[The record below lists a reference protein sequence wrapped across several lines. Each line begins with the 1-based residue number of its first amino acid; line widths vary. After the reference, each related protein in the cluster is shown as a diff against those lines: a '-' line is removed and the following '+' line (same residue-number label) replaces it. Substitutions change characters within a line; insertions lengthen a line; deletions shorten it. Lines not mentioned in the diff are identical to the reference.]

1 MTSLWR
7 NVNVVTNSNS
17 CCLLISAPK
26 VHWRV
31 QLTAARR
38 SGRFN
43 KMHVAPRILHV
54 SQKNSSI
61 RTVLKCLKKNKDHLI
76 TLQIRMEWRY
86 HVWRAT
92 HEAIWKPSEAQNSF
106 WIKSRTWKDM
116 GQFSADPINKAVQ
129 SFTDCLSTVMEDILS
144 IYSLLKKVFALTEFA
159 LSWIVE
165 TIFTAWR
172 YA

>member
-1 MTSLWR
+1 MLFINFCSQSSLKSA
-7 NVNVVTNSNS
+7 TD
-17 CCLLISAPK
+17 CCQTERQIQHDAWGSA
-26 VHWRV
+26 
-31 QLTAARR
+31 
-38 SGRFN
+38 
-43 KMHVAPRILHV
+43 RILHV

-61 RTVLKCLKKNKDHLI
+61 RTVLKCLKRNKDHLI

-86 HVWRAT
+86 HVWGAT

-106 WIKSRTWKDM
+106 WIKSRTGKDM

-129 SFTDCLSTVMEDILS
+129 SFTDCLSTVMDNILS

-165 TIFTAWR
+165 TIFTVWR